1 MPLNVRLRYG
11 IIATLTLVVL
21 LAASLATPF
30 GQNESFHNFA
40 DTRTLLGVPNCL
52 NVVSNLPFVL
62 IGIIGLVSIRRD
74 QFSIIYA
81 ALFSGIL
88 LTGLGSAYYHL
99 HPDNNTLV
107 YDRIPMT
114 IVFTSFLA
122 ATIAERMSLK
132 WGVRLLFPLII
143 MGIASVLW
151 WHYTE
156 LKGGGDLRFYMVVQ
170 FFPMILI
177 PLIFL
182 LFPVPGSG
190 RTARYFLFIVAW
202 YIVAKVFEHYD
213 EEVFSALRI
222 ISGHSIKHLV
232 AAIST
237 WYIFQ
242 IYRQKQ
248 PAM

>member
-88 LTGLGSAYYHL
+88 LTGLGSAYYHF

-213 EEVFSALRI
+213 EEVFSALRV

-237 WYIFQ
+237 WYIFR